1 MDVFSVELSVTAGTG
16 MEVVSVRATG
26 DTLDFVVTGG
36 RMEVVNASGD
46 SKGGVVVVSCGVGI
60 LEDQDVLSVEC
71 LEVKGGTMVVSVVL
85 NAGATAVVVTDAGPC
100 DAVDTSVVT
109 FSVVALTEDSGGIGP
124 ASVVVV
130 SGM

>member
-26 DTLDFVVTGG
+26 DTLDFVVTRG

-46 SKGGVVVVSCGVGI
+46 STGGVVVVSCGVGI

-71 LEVKGGTMVVSVVL
+71 LEVKFQQH
-85 NAGATAVVVTDAGPC
+85 N
-100 DAVDTSVVT
+100 
-109 FSVVALTEDSGGIGP
+109 IQ
-124 ASVVVV
+124 
-130 SGM
+130 